1 MFLPPFQVCRTTT
14 KRVTGLSAVSIL
26 GASISPYLFL
36 FYSSGAIEDKWDR
49 SYLGANRA
57 IAGLGMGFGGTISIA
72 VLIVAALIFGPRGI
86 EQVEDYH
93 QLPLMLVPIFGFWGF
108 VLFAASLGIACL
120 GASLEIALQ
129 QAYLVA
135 QGFGWN

>member
-1 MFLPPFQVCRTTT
+1 
-14 KRVTGLSAVSIL
+14 
-26 GASISPYLFL
+26 
-36 FYSSGAIEDKWDR
+36 
-49 SYLGANRA
+49 
-57 IAGLGMGFGGTISIA
+57 MGFGGTISIA

-120 GASLEIALQ
+120 GACLEIALQ

-135 QGFGWN
+135 QGFGWNWGKDLRPRDAPRFGRAWRFGVSVLEAA